1 MSETPKCPYCGEE
14 MKVMAVKLEQH
25 NWIGWC
31 NCDSCLSVGPSKSNC
46 CTEKEAKEAA
56 LSAALHRAEPENRL
70 LTMEEIIEKLED
82 EEWNVVWMECP
93 EQRVTVPMC
102 PQYREGDTIICCAP
116 LIQCKGNL
124 SNYGKT
130 WRCWPRKP
138 TPEQMAAQKW
148 EE

>member
-1 MSETPKCPYCGEE
+1 MTETPKCPYCGEE
-14 MKVMAVKLEQH
+14 MTVMAVRLARH

-31 NCDSCLSVGPSKSNC
+31 NCENCLSVGPSKSNC
-46 CTEKEAKEAA
+46 YTEEEAKEVAA
-56 LSAALHRAEPENRL
+56 SAAIHRAEPENRL
-70 LTMEEIIEKLED
+70 LTLEEIIEKLED

-116 LIQCKGNL
+116 LTQCKGKL
-124 SNYGKT
+124 SNYGKS

-138 TPEQMAAQKW
+138 TPEQMAAEKW